1 MKFTPREVG
10 DLAKAWIGVTLAF
23 EAGGIITSSFS
34 PQRFILTFLIVG
46 GAVILHELAHKQ
58 MATRLGEKATFK
70 SNDTLLFFGVI
81 LAVLTGFIFIAPGA
95 VHLTRAV
102 SPTKNAL
109 IAWSGPAMNGLLAIL
124 ALPLTYIETSIQAWF
139 TVTVI
144 VNSFL
149 GIFNMIPF
157 PGFDGQKI
165 LRGDKLLY
173 WGTLAALI
181 ILLAS
186 TFTG

>member
-1 MKFTPREVG
+1 MKFTPQEVF

-23 EAGGIITSSFS
+23 EGGMFLLGSFNF
-34 PQRFILTFLIVG
+34 QRLLLTFMVVG

-58 MATRLGEKATFK
+58 MAVRLGEKATFQ
-70 SNDTLLFFGVI
+70 SNDKLLLFGVI
-81 LAVLTGFIFIAPGA
+81 LAVLTGFIFLAPGA
-95 VHLTRAV
+95 VHLKRVV

-109 IAWSGPAMNGLLAIL
+109 IAWAGPAMNGLLAIL
-124 ALPLTYIETSIQAWF
+124 ALPLTYVDTTMQSWF
-139 TVTVI
+139 TVTVFI
-144 VNSFL
+144 NSFL

-165 LRGDKLLY
+165 IKGDKLLY

-186 TFTG
+186 TFA